1 MLPVQHPL
9 GSTPT
14 EGSLGQGQSPG
25 QRSLPSGTNDQ
36 TTAAP
41 IKSLFEIKFK
51 IGEDTKNKFRDTLGK
66 IQSHAGQTSNVLP
79 KEVDSQTSSAA
90 KTKAAKQIISEV
102 VTPKRK
108 TYEADDEFGDDL
120 NTPLPDISYQ
130 SAFLES
136 IEESALKIR
145 DDDVHT
151 KAPSVERTLKDPSR
165 KRSLHLGSEM
175 TPASKHAKTEAIGA
189 NNEDSAVV
197 ASVDSLPG
205 LDLDDNAED
214 SEDDGGLMIASDV
227 EEEDPLVVPVGEN
240 CATETVTEP
249 QKPVSVLKKY

>member
-1 MLPVQHPL
+1 MLPVQQSF

-25 QRSLPSGTNDQ
+25 QRQLPSVTNDQ

-41 IKSLFEIKFK
+41 IKSLFEMKFK
-51 IGEDTKNKFRDTLGK
+51 IGEETLKNKFRDTLGK
-66 IQSHAGQTSNVLP
+66 IQRHAGQTSNALP
-79 KEVDSQTSSAA
+79 KEVDSQRSSAA

-175 TPASKHAKTEAIGA
+175 TPASKHAKTEAFGA
-189 NNEDSAVV
+189 NNEDSAGV

-227 EEEDPLVVPVGEN
+227 EEEDPLVVPVGES
-240 CATETVTEP
+240 CATETVTETK
-249 QKPVSVLKKY
+249 KPVSV